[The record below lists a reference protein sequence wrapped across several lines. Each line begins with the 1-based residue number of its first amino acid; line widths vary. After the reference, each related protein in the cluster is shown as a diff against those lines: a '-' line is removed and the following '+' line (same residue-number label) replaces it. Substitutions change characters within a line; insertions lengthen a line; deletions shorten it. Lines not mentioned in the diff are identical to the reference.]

1 MPTPLPVLE
10 SLTIAAPCP
19 ASWDDMDGDDRV
31 RFCSLCRQ
39 SVYDVSAF
47 TRAEATALV
56 ERTTGR
62 LCLRLFRRSD
72 GKVMTRDCPV
82 GVWRAARRRI
92 AAVVGG
98 WVFLVVVAFGWFTSR
113 PGAVK
118 AARAQVQ
125 AVKQWIDPPPTCTT
139 GEAPV
144 QAGVPV
150 LGKPKGD

>member
-1 MPTPLPVLE
+1 MPNPLPVLD

-31 RFCSLCRQ
+31 RYCSHCRQ
-39 SVYDVSAF
+39 SVYHVSAL
-47 TRAEATALV
+47 TRAEATALI

-92 AAVVGG
+92 AAAVGG

-113 PGAVK
+113 PGAIR
-118 AARAQVQ
+118 AARAPVQ
-125 AVKQWIDPPPTCTT
+125 AVKQWIDPPPPCIT
-139 GEAPV
+139 GEAPPRMGMPV
-144 QAGVPV
+144 AGN
-150 LGKPKGD
+150 GAR